1 MPSPMTLICKI
12 NNNVRIKVLDVNCNL
27 TMPSQEQCMKG
38 QHVNFDGEGA
48 NNA

>member
-1 MPSPMTLICKI
+1 MTQICLIK
-12 NNNVRIKVLDVNCNL
+12 NNVRIKALDVNCNSM
-27 TMPSQEQCMKG
+27 MPSQEQCMKG